1 MSSKKFLNPS
11 FNLNFQDLYAIEGLE
26 KIHQKFLEFLQQ
38 KSPAHFFEYQIQNS
52 ENSQYLIEIAKIL
65 EIFLAELF
73 LIDEKNSQLQN
84 QYLKYKKVCEARKEF
99 VQRHVA
105 KKYSAQDLELIK
117 NFEHQKILQN
127 LAINFSQ
134 IDEIEIALSNK
145 ILAQK
150 DLEIIE
156 KYCIWALFD
165 EVGQRFHKMGTLFIL
180 PQKIAIKNLIPT
192 IEKRNREGFDLTDK
206 GCSTLRVSGETH
218 YCIFCHNQKKDSCKT
233 GLIDKETQKIKID
246 ELAIKLEG
254 CPLEEKISE
263 MNFLKSNGFSLASLA
278 MAIIDNPMIAGTGHR
293 ICNDCMKSCIYQ
305 KQDAVDIPQIE
316 SRVLK
321 DILNLPFGFEIYS
334 LLTKWNPLNI
344 KNPLPKKPTGK
355 KILVCGLGPA
365 GYTLSHYLSNCG
377 HEVVAIDGLKIEP
390 LNAKISGVD
399 ANHNRVE
406 FEPIEN
412 INEIYEPLSSRLI
425 AGFGGV
431 AEYGIT
437 ARFDKNYLK
446 IIRLLLERKNNF
458 SMYGGIRFGSSIT
471 DKIAFEEYGF
481 DHVALCVGAGRP
493 QFLDM
498 KNNFAKG
505 VRLASDFLMALQL
518 TGAYQKNLFTNL
530 QIRAPIIVIG
540 GGLTAVDSA
549 TEAQAYYK
557 IQVEKFAEKLQK
569 FVDLKIE
576 DDFFKSLSDE
586 ERVIA
591 EEFINDAKKFKNDKN
606 FSQKAKILYR
616 KKMIDSP
623 AYRLNHQELKNGL
636 EEGVEFLENHEI
648 AEIIVDKFNHV
659 RALKTKAGQRIECG
673 TLLMAIGTMP
683 NISFVLEDGLEF
695 KNNGKYLSEIFLQ
708 KSAFEIENLPN
719 KKTFSIIAKIDEK
732 SKKSVSFFGDLH
744 PNFEGN
750 VVKAMA
756 SAKKG
761 YEQINEALKLIN
773 YSPENQNKYKNF
785 REDFSVNI
793 LRVDRLSANVVE
805 IYVKSKLLANQTQ
818 VGQIFRLHNYHAL
831 ALESEGQTL
840 AMEGVVVTALAID
853 KEAGV
858 ISGIVV
864 ETGGS
869 SSLIKNFK
877 AGEPCVFMGPSGK
890 PTEIPQ
896 NEIVVLV
903 GGGRGNQPLTALSE
917 AFKANGCKVLFFAG
931 YRYENYIVRLEKMQ
945 KCCDELI
952 ISVEDELAQSGY
964 FQGSVIDSIKNYFSK
979 NKIKIDRVFAIG
991 NDNLMHNV
999 ARLRHENIVEEFTNA
1014 KYSITSLNAPMQCMM
1029 KGVCGQCLQK
1039 KKNIRGEFEY
1049 FYSCANQD
1057 QSMDEVDFEH
1067 LHARCEQNSLLE
1079 KITKLWLKILASQ

>member
-1 MSSKKFLNPS
+1 MSSKKFLNHN
-11 FNLNFQDLYAIEGLE
+11 FNVDFQDLNTVEGLE
-26 KIHQKFLEFLQQ
+26 KIHKIFLEFLQE
-38 KSPAHFFEYQIQNS
+38 KAPDYFLEYQIHNA

-65 EIFLAELF
+65 EIFLVELF
-73 LIDEKNSQLQN
+73 LIHEKNSELKS
-84 QYLKYKKVCEARKEF
+84 QYLKYKKVCEVRRDF
-99 VQRHVA
+99 VQRHIA
-105 KKYSAQDLELIK
+105 KKYSQQDLELII
-117 NFEHQKILQN
+117 NFDHQKILQN

-134 IDEIEIALSNK
+134 IDQIEIALSDK

-156 KYCIWALFD
+156 KYCLWALFD
-165 EVGQRFHKMGTLFIL
+165 KAGQKFHKAGTLFIL
-180 PQKIAIKNLIPT
+180 PQKIAIKNLIPK
-192 IEKRNREGFDLTDK
+192 IEKRQREGFDLTDK
-206 GCSTLRVSGETH
+206 GCSALRVSGEAH
-218 YCIFCHNQKKDSCKT
+218 YCIFCHNQQKDSCKT
-233 GLIDKETQKIKID
+233 GLFDKETQKIKID
-246 ELAIKLEG
+246 ELGIELSG

-263 MNFLKSNGFSLASLA
+263 MNFLKSAGFSLASLA

-316 SRVLK
+316 SRILK
-321 DILNLPFGFEIYS
+321 DILNLPYGFEIYS
-334 LLTKWNPLNI
+334 LLTKWNPLNL
-344 KNPLPKKPTGK
+344 KNPLPKKSTGK

-365 GYTLSHYLSNCG
+365 GYTLSHYLLNCG

-390 LNAKISGVD
+390 LDAKISGVD

-412 INEIYEPLSSRLI
+412 INDIYEPLSSRLI

-446 IIRLLLERKNNF
+446 IIRLLLERRKNF
-458 SMYGGIRFGSSIT
+458 AMYGGIRFGSSIT

-493 QFLDM
+493 QFLDF

-530 QIRAPIIVIG
+530 QIRAPFIVVG

-549 TEAQAYYK
+549 TELQAYYK

-569 FVDLKIE
+569 FGDLKIE
-576 DDFFKSLSDE
+576 NDFFQSLSE
-586 ERVIA
+586 EEQVIA
-591 EEFINDAKKFKNDKN
+591 EEFINDAKKFKEHKN
-606 FSQKAKILYR
+606 FSQNSKILYR

-623 AYRLNHQELKNGL
+623 AYRLNHLELKNAL
-636 EEGVEFLENHEI
+636 EEGVEFLENSEI
-648 AEIIVDKFNHV
+648 SEIIVDKYNHV
-659 RALKTKAGQRIECG
+659 CAIKTKAGERIECK
-673 TLLMAIGTMP
+673 TLLMAIGTLP

-695 KNNGKYLSEIFLQ
+695 ENNGKYLNEIF
-708 KSAFEIENLPN
+708 IE
-719 KKTFSIIAKIDEK
+719 KKVCENENFPHKKAFSIITKIDEK
-732 SKKSVSFFGDLH
+732 SKKTVSFFGDLH

-756 SAKKG
+756 SAKRG
-761 YEQINEALKLIN
+761 YEQINQALKLIN
-773 YSPENQNKYKNF
+773 YSSQNIKYKNY
-785 REDFSVNI
+785 REDFLVNI
-793 LRVDRLSANVVE
+793 LRIERLTENVVE
-805 IYVKSKLLANQTQ
+805 IFVKSKLLANQTG

-831 ALESEGQTL
+831 ALELRGQTL
-840 AMEGVVVTALAID
+840 AMEGVAVTALSID
-853 KEAGV
+853 KEGGI

-877 AGEPCVFMGPSGK
+877 TGEPCVFMGPSGK

-896 NEIVVLV
+896 NETVVLI
-903 GGGRGNQPLTALSE
+903 GGGRGNQPLTALAE

-931 YRYENYIVRLEKMQ
+931 YRHQNYIVRHERMQ

-952 ISVEDELAQSGY
+952 ISIEDEMAQDGY
-964 FQGSVIDSIKNYFSK
+964 FQGNIVDSIKNYFAK
-979 NKIKIDRVFAIG
+979 NTIKIDRVFAIG
-991 NDNLMHNV
+991 NDSLMHNV
-999 ARLRHENIVEEFTNA
+999 ARLRHENIVEEFAQA

-1079 KITKLWLKILASQ
+1079 KTTKFWLKILN

>member
-1 MSSKKFLNPS
+1 MPSKKFLNPS
-11 FNLNFQDLYAIEGLE
+11 FNLDFHDLYAVDGLE
-26 KIHQKFLEFLQQ
+26 KIHKKFLEFLQENA
-38 KSPAHFFEYQIQNS
+38 PEYFLEYQIHNA

-65 EIFLAELF
+65 EIFLVELF
-73 LIDEKNSQLQN
+73 LIHEKNSELKM
-84 QYLKYKKVCEARKEF
+84 QYLKYKKVCEARRDF
-99 VQRHVA
+99 VQRHIA
-105 KKYSAQDLELIK
+105 KKYSSHDLELIK
-117 NFEHQKILQN
+117 NFDHQKTLQN
-127 LAINFSQ
+127 LSINFSQ
-134 IDEIEIALSNK
+134 IDEIEIALSDK
-145 ILAQK
+145 ILAKQ

-156 KYCIWALFD
+156 KYCLWALFD
-165 EVGQRFHKMGTLFIL
+165 EAGQKFHKAGTLFIL
-180 PQKIAIKNLIPT
+180 PQKLIIKNLIPK
-192 IEKRNREGFDLTDK
+192 IEKRHREGFDLTDK
-206 GCSTLRVSGETH
+206 GCSALRASGETH

-246 ELAIKLEG
+246 ELGIKLEG

-263 MNFLKSNGFSLASLA
+263 MNFLKSAGFSLASLA

-305 KQDAVDIPQIE
+305 KQDPVDIPQIE
-316 SRVLK
+316 SRILK
-321 DILNLPFGFEIYS
+321 DILNLTYGFEIYS
-334 LLTKWNPLNI
+334 LLTRWNPLNI
-344 KNPLPKKPTGK
+344 KNPLPQKPSGK

-365 GYTLSHYLSNCG
+365 GYTLSHYLLNCG

-399 ANHNRVE
+399 AYHNRVE

-412 INEIYEPLSSRLI
+412 INDIYEPLSSRVI

-446 IIRLLLERKNNF
+446 IIRLLLERRKNF
-458 SMYGGIRFGSSIT
+458 AMYGGIRFGSSIT

-493 QFLDM
+493 QFLDLP
-498 KNNFAKG
+498 NNFVKG

-530 QIRAPIIVIG
+530 QIRAPFVLVG

-549 TEAQAYYK
+549 TEVQAYYK

-576 DDFFKSLSDE
+576 NEFFQSLSEE

-591 EEFINDAKKFKNDKN
+591 EEFINDAKKFKEHKN
-606 FSQKAKILYR
+606 FSQNAKILYR

-623 AYRLNHQELKNGL
+623 AYRFNHLELKNAL
-636 EEGVEFLENHEI
+636 EEGVEFLENSEI
-648 AEIIVDKFNHV
+648 AEIIVDKYKHV
-659 RALKTKAGQRIECG
+659 CAIKTKAGERIECK
-673 TLLMAIGTMP
+673 TLLMAIGTSP

-695 KNNGKYLSEIFLQ
+695 ENNGKYLNEIFPQ
-708 KSAFEIENLPN
+708 EENISLN
-719 KKTFSIIAKIDEK
+719 KKPFSIITKIDEE

-761 YEQINEALKLIN
+761 YKQINEALKLIN
-773 YSPENQNKYKNF
+773 YPSENRNKFKNY

-793 LRVDRLSANVVE
+793 LRVDRLSENVVE
-805 IYVKSKLLANQTQ
+805 IYVKSKLLANQTG

-831 ALESEGQTL
+831 ALESKGQTM

-853 KEAGV
+853 KNEGI
-858 ISGIVV
+858 ISGVVV

-877 AGEPCVFMGPSGK
+877 VGEPCVFMGPSGK
-890 PTEIPQ
+890 PTEISRD
-896 NEIVVLV
+896 ETVVLI
-903 GGGRGNQPLTALSE
+903 GGGRGNQPLTALAE

-931 YRYENYIVRLEKMQ
+931 YRDENYIVRRERMQ
-945 KCCDELI
+945 KTCDELI
-952 ISVEDELAQSGY
+952 ISIESEMPSGGY
-964 FQGSVIDSIKNYFSK
+964 FHGNVIDSIKNYFAK

-999 ARLRHENIVEEFTNA
+999 ARLRHENIVEEFAQA

-1039 KKNIRGEFEY
+1039 KKNIDGEIEY

-1057 QSMDEVDFEH
+1057 QSMDEIDFEH

-1079 KITKLWLKILASQ
+1079 KITKLWLKIL

>member
-1 MSSKKFLNPS
+1 MPSKNFLNHD
-11 FNLNFQDLYAIEGLE
+11 FNIDFHDFFAVEGLE
-26 KIHQKFLEFLQQ
+26 KIHQKFLDFLQ
-38 KSPAHFFEYQIQNS
+38 KNSPAHFLEYQIHNA

-65 EIFLAELF
+65 EIFLVELF
-73 LIDEKNSQLQN
+73 LIHEKNSELKT
-84 QYLKYKKVCEARKEF
+84 QYLNYKKVCETRRDF
-99 VQRHVA
+99 IQRHVA

-117 NFEHQKILQN
+117 NFDYQKTLQN

-134 IDEIEIALSNK
+134 IDEIEIALSDK
-145 ILAQK
+145 ILAKK

-156 KYCIWALFD
+156 KYCLWALFD
-165 EVGQRFHKMGTLFIL
+165 EAGQKFHKAGTLFIL
-180 PQKIAIKNLIPT
+180 PQKTVIKNLIPKV
-192 IEKRNREGFDLTDK
+192 EKHKRGGFDLTDN
-206 GCSTLRVSGETH
+206 GCSSLRVSGEAH

-246 ELAIKLEG
+246 ELGIKLEG

-263 MNFLKSNGFSLASLA
+263 MNFLKSNGFSVASLA

-316 SRVLK
+316 SRILK

-334 LLTKWNPLNI
+334 LLTKWNPLNL
-344 KNPLPKKPTGK
+344 KNPLPQKPTGK

-365 GYTLSHYLSNCG
+365 GYTLSHYLLNCG

-390 LNAKISGVD
+390 LDAKISGVD
-399 ANHNRVE
+399 AYHNQVE

-412 INEIYEPLSSRLI
+412 INDIYEPLSSRVI

-437 ARFDKNYLK
+437 VRFDKNYLK
-446 IIRLLLERKNNF
+446 IIRLLLERRKNF
-458 SMYGGIRFGSSIT
+458 AMYGGIRFGSSIT

-493 QFLDM
+493 QFLDV

-530 QIRAPIIVIG
+530 QIRTPIIVVG

-569 FVDLKIE
+569 FVDLKIDE
-576 DDFFKSLSDE
+576 DFFKSLSEE

-591 EEFINDAKKFKNDKN
+591 EEFVDDFKKFKNDEN
-606 FSQKAKILYR
+606 FSQNSKILYR

-623 AYRLNHQELKNGL
+623 AYRLNHQELKNSL
-636 EEGVEFLENHEI
+636 EEGVEFLENSEI
-648 AEIIVDKFNHV
+648 DEVIVDKFNHV
-659 RALKTKAGQRIECG
+659 CAIKTKAGERIECK

-683 NISFVLEDGLEF
+683 NISFVLEDGLKFE
-695 KNNGKYLSEIFLQ
+695 NNGKYLNEIFPQ
-708 KSAFEIENLPN
+708 EQEFLPN
-719 KKTFSIIAKIDEK
+719 KKTFSIITKIDEK
-732 SKKSVSFFGDLH
+732 TKKSVSFFGDLH

-756 SAKKG
+756 SAKRG
-761 YEQINEALKLIN
+761 YEQINQALKLIN
-773 YSPENQNKYKNF
+773 YSSQNIKYKNYQ
-785 REDFSVNI
+785 EDFLVNI
-793 LRVDRLSANVVE
+793 LRVDRLSDNVVE
-805 IYVKSKLLANQTQ
+805 IYVKSKLLANQTG

-831 ALESEGQTL
+831 ALESKGQTL

-853 KEAGV
+853 KVEGV

-877 AGEPCVFMGPSGK
+877 VGEPCVFMGPSGK
-890 PTEIPQ
+890 PTEIPRD
-896 NEIVVLV
+896 ETVVLI
-903 GGGRGNQPLTALSE
+903 GGGRGNQPLTALAE

-931 YRYENYIVRLEKMQ
+931 YRDENYIVRRERMQ

-952 ISVEDELAQSGY
+952 ISIENERSRDVY
-964 FQGSVIDSIKNYFSK
+964 FQGNVIDSIKNYFCK

-999 ARLRHENIVEEFTNA
+999 ARLRHENIVEEFAQA

-1039 KKNIRGEFEY
+1039 KKNIDGKIEY

-1079 KITKLWLKILASQ
+1079 KTTKLWLKTL

>member
-1 MSSKKFLNPS
+1 MPSKKFLNHN
-11 FNLNFQDLYAIEGLE
+11 FNLEFPDLYAVDGLE
-26 KIHQKFLEFLQQ
+26 KIHQKFLEFLQEN
-38 KSPAHFFEYQIQNS
+38 SPAHFLEYQIHNA
-52 ENSQYLIEIAKIL
+52 ENSQYLIEIGKIL
-65 EIFLAELF
+65 EIFLVDLF
-73 LIDEKNSQLQN
+73 LIHEKNSELKM
-84 QYLKYKKVCEARKEF
+84 QYLKYKKVCETRRDF
-99 VQRHVA
+99 IQRHVA
-105 KKYSAQDLELIK
+105 KKYSAQDLDLIK
-117 NFEHQKILQN
+117 NFDYQKTLQN
-127 LAINFSQ
+127 LAINFLL
-134 IDEIEIALSNK
+134 IDEIEIALSDK
-145 ILAQK
+145 ILAK
-150 DLEIIE
+150 ENLEIIE

-165 EVGQRFHKMGTLFIL
+165 KAGQKFHKAGTLFIL
-180 PQKIAIKNLIPT
+180 PQKTVIKNLIPK
-192 IEKRNREGFDLTDK
+192 IEKHKREGFDLTDN
-206 GCSTLRVSGETH
+206 GCSALRVSGETH

-246 ELAIKLEG
+246 ELGIKLEG

-263 MNFLKSNGFSLASLA
+263 MNLLKSAGFSLASLA

-316 SRVLK
+316 SRILK

-334 LLTKWNPLNI
+334 LLTKWNPLNL
-344 KNPLPKKPTGK
+344 KNPLPQKPTGK

-365 GYTLSHYLSNCG
+365 GYTLSHYLLNCG

-399 ANHNRVE
+399 AYHNQVE

-412 INEIYEPLSSRLI
+412 INDIYEPLSSRVI

-437 ARFDKNYLK
+437 VRFDKNYLK
-446 IIRLLLERKNNF
+446 IIRLLLERRKNF
-458 SMYGGIRFGSSIT
+458 AMYGGIRFGSSIT

-493 QFLDM
+493 QFLDV

-530 QIRAPIIVIG
+530 QIRAPIIVVG

-569 FVDLKIE
+569 FVDLKIDE
-576 DDFFKSLSDE
+576 EFFNSLNDE

-591 EEFINDAKKFKNDKN
+591 KEFIDDFKKFKNDEN
-606 FSQKAKILYR
+606 FLQNAKILYR

-623 AYRLNHQELKNGL
+623 AYRLNHQELKNAL
-636 EEGVEFLENHEI
+636 EEGVEFLENSEI
-648 AEIIVDKFNHV
+648 DEVIVDKFNHV
-659 RALKTKAGQRIECG
+659 CAIKTKAGERIDCK

-683 NISFVLEDGLEF
+683 NISFVLEDGLKFE
-695 KNNGKYLSEIFLQ
+695 NNGKYLSEIFLQ
-708 KSAFEIENLPN
+708 EQDFLAN
-719 KKTFSIIAKIDEK
+719 KKAFSIITKIDEK
-732 SKKSVSFFGDLH
+732 TKKSVSFFGDLH

-756 SAKKG
+756 SAKRG
-761 YEQINEALKLIN
+761 YGQINQALKLIN
-773 YSPENQNKYKNF
+773 YSSQNIKYKNY
-785 REDFSVNI
+785 REDFLVNI
-793 LRVDRLSANVVE
+793 LRVDRLSDNVIE
-805 IYVKSKLLANQTQ
+805 IYVKSKLLANQTG

-831 ALESEGQTL
+831 ALESKGQTM

-853 KEAGV
+853 KIEGIISGV
-858 ISGIVV
+858 IV

-877 AGEPCVFMGPSGK
+877 VGEPCVFMGPSGK

-896 NEIVVLV
+896 NETVVLI

-917 AFKANGCKVLFFAG
+917 VFKANGCKVLFFAG
-931 YRYENYIVRLEKMQ
+931 YRDENYIVRRERMQ

-952 ISVEDELAQSGY
+952 ISVENEGSPDAY
-964 FQGSVIDSIKNYFSK
+964 FQGNVIDSIKNYFCK

-999 ARLRHENIVEEFTNA
+999 ARLRHENIVEEFAQA
-1014 KYSITSLNAPMQCMM
+1014 KYSITSLNSPMQCMM

-1039 KKNIRGEFEY
+1039 KKNIDGEFEY

-1079 KITKLWLKILASQ
+1079 KTTKLWLKTL

>member
-1 MSSKKFLNPS
+1 MPLKNFLNPS
-11 FNLNFQDLYAIEGLE
+11 FNLDFHDLYAVDGLE
-26 KIHQKFLEFLQQ
+26 KIHKKFLEFLQ
-38 KSPAHFFEYQIQNS
+38 KNAPEYFLEYQIHNA

-65 EIFLAELF
+65 EIFLVELF
-73 LIDEKNSQLQN
+73 LIHEKNSELKS
-84 QYLKYKKVCEARKEF
+84 QYLKYKKVCETRRDF
-99 VQRHVA
+99 VQRHIA
-105 KKYSAQDLELIK
+105 KKYSLQDLELIK
-117 NFEHQKILQN
+117 NFDHQKTLQN

-134 IDEIEIALSNK
+134 IDEIEIALSDK
-145 ILAQK
+145 ILAKQ

-156 KYCIWALFD
+156 KYCLWALFD
-165 EVGQRFHKMGTLFIL
+165 GAGQKFHKAGTLFIL
-180 PQKIAIKNLIPT
+180 PQKIVIKNLIPK
-192 IEKRNREGFDLTDK
+192 IEKRHREGFDLTDK
-206 GCSTLRVSGETH
+206 GCSALRASGETH

-246 ELAIKLEG
+246 ELGIKLEG

-263 MNFLKSNGFSLASLA
+263 MNFLKSAGFSLASLA
-278 MAIIDNPMIAGTGHR
+278 MAVIDNPMIAGTGHR

-316 SRVLK
+316 SRILK
-321 DILNLPFGFEIYS
+321 DVLNLPFGFEIYS
-334 LLTKWNPLNI
+334 LLTRWNPLNI
-344 KNPLPKKPTGK
+344 KNPLPQKPSGK

-365 GYTLSHYLSNCG
+365 GYTLSHYLLNCG

-399 ANHNRVE
+399 TYHNRVE

-412 INEIYEPLSSRLI
+412 INDIYEPLSSRVI

-446 IIRLLLERKNNF
+446 IIRLLLERRKNF
-458 SMYGGIRFGSSIT
+458 AMYGGIRFGSSIT

-493 QFLDM
+493 QFIDL

-518 TGAYQKNLFTNL
+518 TGSYQKNLFTNL
-530 QIRAPIIVIG
+530 QIRAPFIVVG

-549 TEAQAYYK
+549 TELQAYYK

-576 DDFFKSLSDE
+576 NDFFKSLSEE

-591 EEFINDAKKFKNDKN
+591 EEFINDAKKFKEHKN
-606 FSQKAKILYR
+606 FSQNSKILYR
-616 KKMIDSP
+616 KKMTDSP
-623 AYRLNHQELKNGL
+623 AYRLNHLELKNAL
-636 EEGVEFLENHEI
+636 EESVEFLENSEI
-648 AEIIVDKFNHV
+648 AEIIVDKFNHICAV
-659 RALKTKAGQRIECG
+659 KTKAGERIECK
-673 TLLMAIGTMP
+673 TLLMAIGTSP

-695 KNNGKYLSEIFLQ
+695 ENNGKYLNEIFPQEQDFLT
-708 KSAFEIENLPN
+708 N
-719 KKTFSIIAKIDEK
+719 KKTFSIITKIDEK
-732 SKKSVSFFGDLH
+732 TKKSVSFFGDLH

-756 SAKKG
+756 SAKRG
-761 YEQINEALKLIN
+761 YEQINQALKLIN
-773 YSPENQNKYKNF
+773 YSSQNIKYKNYQ
-785 REDFSVNI
+785 EDFLVNI
-793 LRVDRLSANVVE
+793 LRVDRLSENVVE
-805 IYVKSKLLANQTQ
+805 IYVKSKLLANQTG

-831 ALESEGQTL
+831 ALESKGQTL

-853 KEAGV
+853 KNEGI
-858 ISGIVV
+858 ISGVVV

-877 AGEPCVFMGPSGK
+877 VGEPCIFMGPSGK
-890 PTEIPQ
+890 PTEIPSD
-896 NEIVVLV
+896 ETVVLI
-903 GGGRGNQPLTALSE
+903 GGGRGNQPLTALAE

-931 YRYENYIVRLEKMQ
+931 YRDENYIVRREKMQ
-945 KCCDELI
+945 KSCDELI
-952 ISVEDELAQSGY
+952 ISVENEVPSSGY
-964 FQGSVIDSIKNYFSK
+964 FQGNVIDSIKNYFAK

-999 ARLRHENIVEEFTNA
+999 ARLRHENIVEEFTQA

-1039 KKNIRGEFEY
+1039 KKNIDGKIEY

-1079 KITKLWLKILASQ
+1079 KTTKFWLKIL

>member
-1 MSSKKFLNPS
+1 MPSKKFLNHN
-11 FNLNFQDLYAIEGLE
+11 FKLEFQDLYSVDGLE
-26 KIHQKFLEFLQQ
+26 KIHQKFLDFLKD
-38 KSPAHFFEYQIQNS
+38 KSPDHFSEYQIHNA

-65 EIFLAELF
+65 EIFLVELF
-73 LIDEKNSQLQN
+73 LIHEKNAELQGR
-84 QYLKYKKVCEARKEF
+84 YLQYKKVCEARKDF
-99 VQRHVA
+99 IQRHVA
-105 KKYSAQDLELIK
+105 KKYSSQDLDLIR
-117 NFEHQKILQN
+117 NFDYQKTLQN
-127 LAINFSQ
+127 LAINFLE
-134 IDEIEIALSNK
+134 IDEIEIALSDK
-145 ILAQK
+145 ILTNES
-150 DLEIIE
+150 LEIIE

-165 EVGQRFHKMGTLFIL
+165 EAGKKFHKRGTLFIL
-180 PQKIAIKNLIPT
+180 PQKTAIKNLIT
-192 IEKRNREGFDLTDK
+192 NIEKKKREGFDLTDN
-206 GCSTLRVSGETH
+206 GCSALRASGETH

-246 ELAIKLEG
+246 ELGIKLEG

-263 MNFLKSNGFSLASLA
+263 MNFLKSAGFSLASLA

-316 SRVLK
+316 SRILK

-334 LLTKWNPLNI
+334 LLTRWNPLNI
-344 KNPLPKKPTGK
+344 KNPLPLKPSGK

-365 GYTLSHYLSNCG
+365 GYTLSHYLLNCG

-390 LNAKISGVD
+390 LDAKISGVD
-399 ANHNRVE
+399 AYHNQVE

-412 INEIYEPLSSRLI
+412 ISEIYEPLSSRVI

-446 IIRLLLERKNNF
+446 IIRLLLERRKNF
-458 SMYGGIRFGSSIT
+458 AMYGGIRFGSSIT

-481 DHVALCVGAGRP
+481 DHVALCVGTGRP

-498 KNNFAKG
+498 PNNFVKG

-530 QIRAPIIVIG
+530 QIRAPIIVVG

-569 FVDLKIE
+569 FVDLKIDQE
-576 DDFFKSLSDE
+576 FFKNLNDE
-586 ERVIA
+586 EREIA
-591 EEFINDAKKFKNDKN
+591 NEFVEDFKKFKNEES
-606 FSQKAKILYR
+606 FSQNTKILYR

-623 AYRLNHQELKNGL
+623 SYRLNHQELKNAL
-636 EEGVEFLENHEI
+636 EEGVEFVENSEI
-648 AEIIVDKFNHV
+648 AEIIIDKYKHIC
-659 RALKTKAGQRIECG
+659 AIKTKSGQRIECK

-695 KNNGKYLSEIFLQ
+695 ENNGKYLKEIFLQ
-708 KSAFEIENLPN
+708 EQEFLTN
-719 KKTFSIIAKIDEK
+719 KKSFSIIAKIDEK

-756 SAKKG
+756 SAKNG
-761 YEQINEALKLIN
+761 YKQINDALKLIN
-773 YSPENQNKYKNF
+773 YPSENRDQYKSY
-785 REDFSVNI
+785 REDFLVNI
-793 LRVDRLSANVVE
+793 LRVDRLSENVVE
-805 IYVKSKLLANQTQ
+805 IYVKSKLLANQTG
-818 VGQIFRLHNYHAL
+818 VGQIFRLHNYHSL
-831 ALESEGQTL
+831 AIESNGQTM
-840 AMEGVVVTALAID
+840 AMEGVVVTALSIN
-853 KEAGV
+853 KTEGIVSGV
-858 ISGIVV
+858 IV

-877 AGEPCVFMGPSGK
+877 VGEPCVFMGPSGK
-890 PTEIPQ
+890 PTEIPRD
-896 NEIVVLV
+896 ETVVLI
-903 GGGRGNQPLTALSE
+903 GGGRGNQPLTALAE
-917 AFKANGCKVLFFAG
+917 TFRDNGCKVLFFAG
-931 YRYENYIVRLEKMQ
+931 YRDENYIVRHERMQ
-945 KCCDELI
+945 KSCDELI
-952 ISVEDELAQSGY
+952 ISIEKQGSRDGY
-964 FQGSVIDSIKNYFSK
+964 FHGNVIDSIKNYFAK
-979 NKIKIDRVFAIG
+979 NKTKIDRVFAIG

-999 ARLRHENIVEEFTNA
+999 ARLRHENIVEEFAHA

-1039 KKNIRGEFEY
+1039 KKNINGEFEY

-1079 KITKLWLKILASQ
+1079 KVTKLWIKTLANN

>member
-1 MSSKKFLNPS
+1 MPSKKFLNHE
-11 FNLNFQDLYAIEGLE
+11 FNIEFQDLYDIEGLE
-26 KIHQKFLEFLQQ
+26 KIHKKFLEFLKE
-38 KSPAHFFEYQIQNS
+38 KSPAHFLEYQIHNS

-65 EIFLAELF
+65 EIFLVELF
-73 LIDEKNSQLQN
+73 LIHEKNSELKS
-84 QYLKYKKVCEARKEF
+84 QYLQYTKVCEARKEF
-99 VQRHVA
+99 IQRHIS
-105 KKYSAQDLELIK
+105 KKYSYKDLESIE
-117 NFEHQKILQN
+117 NFDYQKTLKN

-134 IDEIEIALSNK
+134 IEQIEIALSDK
-145 ILAQK
+145 ILAKK
-150 DLEIIE
+150 DLETIE

-165 EVGQRFHKMGTLFIL
+165 NAGQKFHKTGTLFIL
-180 PQKIAIKNLIPT
+180 PQKTTIENLIPK
-192 IEKRNREGFDLTDK
+192 IEKRHRAGFDLTDK
-206 GCSTLRVSGETH
+206 GCSALRASGEAH

-246 ELAIKLEG
+246 DLGIKLEG

-263 MNFLKSNGFSLASLA
+263 MNFLKSGGFSLASLA

-293 ICNDCMKSCIYQ
+293 ICNDCMKSCIFQ
-305 KQDAVDIPQIE
+305 KQDPVDIPQIE
-316 SRVLK
+316 SRILK

-344 KNPLPKKPTGK
+344 KNPLPKKLTGK

-365 GYTLSHYLSNCG
+365 GYTLSHYLLNEG
-377 HEVVAIDGLKIEP
+377 HEIVAIDGLKIEP
-390 LNAKISGVD
+390 LNAKISGID
-399 ANHNRVE
+399 HYHNRFE

-412 INEIYEPLSSRLI
+412 ISEIYEPLSSRVI

-446 IIRLLLERKNNF
+446 IIRLLLERRKNF
-458 SMYGGIRFGSSIT
+458 MMYGGIRFGSSIT

-493 QFLDM
+493 QFLDL

-505 VRLASDFLMALQL
+505 ARLASDFLMALQL

-530 QIRAPIIVIG
+530 QIRSPIVVVG

-569 FVDLKIE
+569 FVDLKIDE
-576 DDFFKSLSDE
+576 EFFKSLNEE
-586 ERVIA
+586 ERVVA
-591 EEFINDAKKFKNDKN
+591 EEFINDAKKFKEDKN
-606 FSQKAKILYR
+606 FSQNSKILYR
-616 KKMIDSP
+616 KKIIDSN
-623 AYRLNHQELKNGL
+623 AYRLNHQELKNAL
-636 EEGVEFLENHEI
+636 EEGVKFLENSEI
-648 AEIIVDKFNHV
+648 SQIIVDKFNHV
-659 RALKTKAGQRIECG
+659 CAIKTKAGEHIECK
-673 TLLMAIGTMP
+673 TLLMAVGTMP
-683 NISFVLEDGLEF
+683 NISFALEDHLEF
-695 KNNGKYLSEIFLQ
+695 ANDGKYLSEIFLPKQ
-708 KSAFEIENLPN
+708 SLEVENLQG
-719 KKTFSIIAKIDEK
+719 KKSFSVITKIDEK

-744 PNFEGN
+744 ANFEGN

-761 YEQINEALKLIN
+761 YHQINEALKLIN
-773 YSPENQNKYKNF
+773 YSTKNIEYKNY
-785 REDFSVNI
+785 REDFLVSV
-793 LRVDRLSANVVE
+793 LKVDRLSENVVE
-805 IYVKSKLLANQTQ
+805 IYVKSKLLANQTH

-831 ALESEGQTL
+831 AQELKGQTL

-890 PTEIPQ
+890 PTEILR
-896 NEIVVLV
+896 NETVVLV
-903 GGGRGNQPLTALSE
+903 GGGRGNQPLTALAE
-917 AFKANGCKVLFFAG
+917 VFKNNGCKVLFFAG
-931 YRYENYIVRLEKMQ
+931 YRQKNYIVRPEKMQ

-952 ISVEDELAQSGY
+952 ISVEDEESQMGY
-964 FQGSVIDSIKNYFSK
+964 FQGSVIDSIKDYFAK
-979 NKIKIDRVFAIG
+979 NKVKIDRVFAIG
-991 NDNLMHNV
+991 NDHLMHEV
-999 ARLRHENIVEEFTNA
+999 ARLRHENIVGEFADA

-1039 KKNIRGEFEY
+1039 KKNINGEFEY

-1079 KITKLWLKILASQ
+1079 KVAKLWIKNL

>member
-1 MSSKKFLNPS
+1 MPSKKFLNHS
-11 FNLNFQDLYAIEGLE
+11 FDVEFKDLYDNDGLE
-26 KIHQKFLEFLQQ
+26 KIHKKFLDFLHE
-38 KSPAHFFEYQIQNS
+38 KSPAHFLEYQFNNA

-65 EIFLAELF
+65 EIFLVELF
-73 LIDEKNSQLQN
+73 LIHEKNNQLQQ
-84 QYLKYKKVCEARKEF
+84 QYLQYKKVCEARKEF
-99 VQRHVA
+99 VQRHIG
-105 KKYSAQDLELIK
+105 KKYSPQDLELIK
-117 NFEHQKILQN
+117 NFDYQKTLQN

-134 IDEIEIALSNK
+134 IDEIEIALSDK
-145 ILAQK
+145 IFAKK
-150 DLEIIE
+150 DLEIVE
-156 KYCIWALFD
+156 KYCVWALFS
-165 EVGQRFHKMGTLFIL
+165 EVGQKFHKSGTLFIL
-180 PQKIAIKNLIPT
+180 PQKIAIKNLIAK
-192 IEKRNREGFDLTDK
+192 IEKRQRDGFDLTDN
-206 GCSTLRVSGETH
+206 GCSALRVSGETH

-233 GLIDKETQKIKID
+233 GFIDKETQKIKID
-246 ELAIKLEG
+246 ELGIKLQG

-263 MNFLKSNGFSLASLA
+263 MNLLKSGGFSLASLA

-305 KQDAVDIPQIE
+305 KQEPVDIPQIE
-316 SRVLK
+316 SRILK
-321 DILNLPFGFEIYS
+321 DVLNLPFGFEIYS
-334 LLTKWNPLNI
+334 LLTRWNPLNI
-344 KNPLPKKPTGK
+344 KNPLPQKPTGK

-365 GYTLSHYLSNCG
+365 GYTLAHYLLNYG

-390 LNAKISGVD
+390 LNPKISGVD
-399 ANHNRVE
+399 AYHNQVE

-412 INEIYEPLSSRLI
+412 IGDIYEPLSQRLI

-446 IIRLLLERKNNF
+446 IIRLLLERRRNF

-493 QFLDM
+493 QFLNLT
-498 KNNFAKG
+498 NNFAKG

-530 QIRAPIIVIG
+530 QIRAPIVVVG

-569 FVDLKIE
+569 FIELKI
-576 DDFFKSLSDE
+576 DDEFFKSLSDE

-591 EEFINDAKKFKNDKN
+591 DEFIEDHKKFKINKN
-606 FSQKAKILYR
+606 FLQNTKILYR
-616 KKMIDSP
+616 KKLIDSP
-623 AYRLNHQELKNGL
+623 AYRLNHQELKNAL
-636 EEGVEFLENHEI
+636 EEGVEFIENTEI
-648 AEIIVDKFNHV
+648 AEIIIDKYKHV
-659 RALKTKAGQRIECG
+659 CAIKTKAGERIECK
-673 TLLMAIGTMP
+673 TLLMAIGTLP

-695 KNNGKYLSEIFLQ
+695 ENNGKYLQEIFLPEQ
-708 KSAFEIENLPN
+708 DFLANE
-719 KKTFSIIAKIDEK
+719 KKFSVITKIDEK

-761 YEQINEALKLIN
+761 YKQINEALKLIN
-773 YSPENQNKYKNF
+773 YSAKNQRDYKNY
-785 REDFSVNI
+785 REDFLVNI
-793 LRVDRLSANVVE
+793 LRVDRLSDHVVE
-805 IYVKSKLLANQTQ
+805 IYIKSKLLANQTE
-818 VGQIFRLHNYHAL
+818 VGQIFRLHNFHAL
-831 ALESEGQTL
+831 AIESQGQTM

-853 KEAGV
+853 KNAGI
-858 ISGIVV
+858 ISGVVV

-877 AGEPCVFMGPSGK
+877 VGEPCVFMGPSGK
-890 PTEIPQ
+890 PTEIPH
-896 NEIVVLV
+896 NETVVLI
-903 GGGRGNQPLTALSE
+903 GGGRGNQPLTALAE

-931 YRYENYIVRLEKMQ
+931 YRSKNYIVRHERMQ
-945 KCCDELI
+945 KSCDELI
-952 ISVEDELAQSGY
+952 ISIENEKVGDQY
-964 FQGSVIDSIKNYFSK
+964 FQGNVIDSIKNYFTK

-999 ARLRHENIVEEFTNA
+999 ARLRHENIVEEFAKA

-1039 KKNIRGEFEY
+1039 KKNIDGEFEY
-1049 FYSCANQD
+1049 FYSCASQD

-1079 KITKLWLKILASQ
+1079 KTTKLWLKIL

>member
-1 MSSKKFLNPS
+1 MSSKNFLNPS
-11 FNLNFQDLYAIEGLE
+11 FNLDFQDLYDTNALE
-26 KIHQKFLEFLQQ
+26 KIHNIFLEFLKE
-38 KSPAHFFEYQIQNS
+38 KSPAHFLEYQIHNS

-65 EIFLAELF
+65 EIFLVELF
-73 LIDEKNSQLQN
+73 LIHEKNSELKM
-84 QYLKYKKVCEARKEF
+84 QYLKYKKVCETRRDF
-99 VQRHVA
+99 VQRHIS
-105 KKYSAQDLELIK
+105 KKYSSQDLQLVE
-117 NFEHQKILQN
+117 NFNHQKILQN
-127 LAINFSQ
+127 LAINFQ
-134 IDEIEIALSNK
+134 KIDEIEIALSDK
-145 ILAQK
+145 ILAKQ

-165 EVGQRFHKMGTLFIL
+165 EAGQKFHKAGTLFIL
-180 PQKIAIKNLIPT
+180 PQKISIKNLIPK
-192 IEKRNREGFDLTDK
+192 IEKRHREGFDLTDK
-206 GCSTLRVSGETH
+206 GCSALRASGETH

-233 GLIDKETQKIKID
+233 GLVDKETQKIKID
-246 ELAIKLEG
+246 DLGIELEG

-263 MNFLKSNGFSLASLA
+263 MNFLKSDGFSLASLA

-305 KQDAVDIPQIE
+305 KQDPVDIPQIE
-316 SRVLK
+316 SRILK
-321 DILNLPFGFEIYS
+321 DVLNLPFGFEIYS
-334 LLTKWNPLNI
+334 LLTRWNPLNL
-344 KNPLPKKPTGK
+344 KNPLPKKATGR

-365 GYTLSHYLSNCG
+365 GYTLSHYLLNCG

-399 ANHNRVE
+399 AYHDRVE

-412 INEIYEPLSSRLI
+412 INEIYEPLSTRLI

-446 IIRLLLERKNNF
+446 IIRLLLERRKNF
-458 SMYGGIRFGSSIT
+458 AMYGGIRFGSSIT

-493 QFLDM
+493 QFLDI
-498 KNNFAKG
+498 KNNFSKG
-505 VRLASDFLMALQL
+505 VRLASDFLMALQM

-530 QIRAPIIVIG
+530 QMRAPIIVVG

-557 IQVEKFAEKLQK
+557 IQVEKFAEKFQK
-569 FVDLKIE
+569 FVDLKISE
-576 DDFFKSLSDE
+576 DFFKSLSEE

-591 EEFINDAKKFKNDKN
+591 EEFINDAKKFKEDQN
-606 FSQKAKILYR
+606 FSQNSKILYR

-623 AYRLNHQELKNGL
+623 AYRLNHQELKNAL
-636 EEGVEFLENHEI
+636 EEGAEFLENSEI
-648 AEIIVDKFNHV
+648 SEIIVDKFNHV
-659 RALKTKAGQRIECG
+659 CAIKTKAGERIECK

-683 NISFVLEDGLEF
+683 NISFVLEDHLEF
-695 KNNGKYLSEIFLQ
+695 ANDGKYLNEIFPHK
-708 KSAFEIENLPN
+708 KSSEFENLQH
-719 KKTFSIIAKIDEK
+719 KKTFSIITKIDEN

-750 VVKAMA
+750 VVRAMA

-773 YSPENQNKYKNF
+773 YATQNIEYKNY
-785 REDFSVNI
+785 REDFLVNI
-793 LRVDRLSANVVE
+793 LKVERLSENVVE

-831 ALESEGQTL
+831 ALESKGQTL

-853 KEAGV
+853 KKQGV

-890 PTEIPQ
+890 PTEIPR
-896 NEIVVLV
+896 NETVVLV
-903 GGGRGNQPLTALSE
+903 GGGRGNQPLTALAE

-931 YRYENYIVRLEKMQ
+931 YRHENYIVRLERMQ
-945 KCCDELI
+945 KSCDELI
-952 ISVEDELAQSGY
+952 VAIEDEMASASY
-964 FQGSVIDSIKNYFSK
+964 FQGNVIDSIKNYFAK
-979 NKIKIDRVFAIG
+979 NSIKIDRVFAIG
-991 NDNLMHNV
+991 NDNLMHGV
-999 ARLRHENIVEEFTNA
+999 AKLRHENIVAEFANA
-1014 KYSITSLNAPMQCMM
+1014 QYSVTSLNAPMQCMM

-1039 KKNIRGEFEY
+1039 KKNIHGEFEY
-1049 FYSCANQD
+1049 FYSCASQD
-1057 QSMDEVDFEH
+1057 QSMDEIDFEH

-1079 KITKLWLKILASQ
+1079 KITKLWLKNL

>member
-1 MSSKKFLNPS
+1 MPSKKFLNHE
-11 FNLNFQDLYAIEGLE
+11 FNIEFQDLYDIEGLE
-26 KIHQKFLEFLQQ
+26 KIHKKFLEFLKE
-38 KSPAHFFEYQIQNS
+38 KSPAHFLEYQIHNS

-65 EIFLAELF
+65 EVFLVELF
-73 LIDEKNSQLQN
+73 LIHEKNSELKA
-84 QYLKYKKVCEARKEF
+84 QYLQYTKVCEVRKEF
-99 VQRHVA
+99 IQRHIS
-105 KKYSAQDLELIK
+105 KKYSYKDLESIE
-117 NFEHQKILQN
+117 NFDYQKILQN

-134 IDEIEIALSNK
+134 IDKIEIALSNK
-145 ILAQK
+145 ILAKK

-165 EVGQRFHKMGTLFIL
+165 KVGQNFHKTGTLFIL
-180 PQKIAIKNLIPT
+180 PQKTT
-192 IEKRNREGFDLTDK
+192 IENLTPQIKKHHRAGFDLTDN
-206 GCSTLRVSGETH
+206 GCSALRASGEAH

-246 ELAIKLEG
+246 ELGIKLEG

-263 MNFLKSNGFSLASLA
+263 MNFLKSGGFSLASLA

-305 KQDAVDIPQIE
+305 KQDPVDIPQIE
-316 SRVLK
+316 SRILK

-344 KNPLPKKPTGK
+344 INPLPKKLSGK

-365 GYTLSHYLSNCG
+365 GYTLSHYLLNEG
-377 HEVVAIDGLKIEP
+377 HEIVAIDGLKIEP

-399 ANHNRVE
+399 PFHNRFE

-412 INEIYEPLSSRLI
+412 ISEIYEPLSSRLI

-446 IIRLLLERKNNF
+446 IIRLLLERRKNF
-458 SMYGGIRFGSSIT
+458 AMYGGIRFGSSIT

-493 QFLDM
+493 QFLDI
-498 KNNFAKG
+498 KNNFSKG
-505 VRLASDFLMALQL
+505 CRLASDFLMALQL

-569 FVDLKIE
+569 FADLKIDE
-576 DDFFKSLSDE
+576 EFFKGLNDE

-591 EEFINDAKKFKNDKN
+591 QEFINDAKKFKEDKN
-606 FSQKAKILYR
+606 FSQNAKILYR
-616 KKMIDSP
+616 KKMIDSN
-623 AYRLNHQELKNGL
+623 AYRLNRQELKNAL
-636 EEGVEFLENHEI
+636 EEGVEFLENSEI
-648 AEIIVDKFNHV
+648 SEIIVDKFNHV
-659 RALKTKAGQRIECG
+659 CAIKTKAGERIECK
-673 TLLMAIGTMP
+673 TLLMAVGTMP
-683 NISFVLEDGLEF
+683 NISFVLEDNLEF
-695 KNNGKYLSEIFLQ
+695 ANDGKYLSEIFLPKQ
-708 KSAFEIENLPN
+708 ALEVENLQG
-719 KKTFSIIAKIDEK
+719 KKSFSIITKIDEK

-744 PNFEGN
+744 ANFEGN

-761 YEQINEALKLIN
+761 YHQINDALKLIIYPTKN
-773 YSPENQNKYKNF
+773 IEYKNY
-785 REDFSVNI
+785 REDFLVSV
-793 LRVDRLSANVVE
+793 LKVDRLSENVVE

-831 ALESEGQTL
+831 AQELKGQTL

-858 ISGIVV
+858 INGIIV

-877 AGEPCVFMGPSGK
+877 SGEPCVFMGPSGK
-890 PTEIPQ
+890 PTEIPR
-896 NEIVVLV
+896 NETVVLV
-903 GGGRGNQPLTALSE
+903 GGGRGNQPLTTLAE
-917 AFKANGCKVLFFAG
+917 IFKDNGCKVLFFAG
-931 YRYENYIVRLEKMQ
+931 YRQKNFIVRPEKMK
-945 KCCDELI
+945 KCCNELI
-952 ISVEDELAQSGY
+952 ISVEEEASQIGY
-964 FQGSVIDSIKNYFSK
+964 FKGSVIDSIKNYFVK

-991 NDNLMHNV
+991 NDYLMHEV
-999 ARLRHENIVEEFTNA
+999 ARLRHENMVPEFADA
-1014 KYSITSLNAPMQCMM
+1014 KYSITSLNSPMQCMM

-1039 KKNIRGEFEY
+1039 KQNINGEFEY

-1057 QSMDEVDFEH
+1057 QSMDEIDFEH

-1079 KITKLWLKILASQ
+1079 KVTKLWVKNLK

>member
-1 MSSKKFLNPS
+1 MLSKNFLNPS
-11 FNLNFQDLYAIEGLE
+11 FNLDFQDLYAVDGLE
-26 KIHQKFLEFLQQ
+26 KIHQKFLEFLQE
-38 KSPAHFFEYQIQNS
+38 KAPEYFLEYQIHNA

-65 EIFLAELF
+65 EIFLVDLF
-73 LIDEKNSQLQN
+73 LIHEKNSELKS
-84 QYLKYKKVCEARKEF
+84 QYLKYKKVCETRRDF
-99 VQRHVA
+99 VQRHIA
-105 KKYSAQDLELIK
+105 KKYSLQDLELIK
-117 NFEHQKILQN
+117 NFDHQKTLQN

-134 IDEIEIALSNK
+134 IDQIEIALSDK
-145 ILAQK
+145 ILAKQ

-165 EVGQRFHKMGTLFIL
+165 KAGQKFHKAGTLFIL
-180 PQKIAIKNLIPT
+180 PQKIAIKNLIPK
-192 IEKRNREGFDLTDK
+192 IEKHKREGFDLTDN
-206 GCSTLRVSGETH
+206 GCSPLRVIGETH

-246 ELAIKLEG
+246 ELGIKLEG

-263 MNFLKSNGFSLASLA
+263 MNFLKSAGFSLASLA

-316 SRVLK
+316 SRILK

-334 LLTKWNPLNI
+334 LLTRWNPLNL
-344 KNPLPKKPTGK
+344 KNPLPRKPTGK

-365 GYTLSHYLSNCG
+365 GYTLSHYLLNCG

-399 ANHNRVE
+399 VYHNQVE

-412 INEIYEPLSSRLI
+412 INDIYEPLSSRVI

-437 ARFDKNYLK
+437 VRFDKNYLK
-446 IIRLLLERKNNF
+446 IIRLLLERRKNF
-458 SMYGGIRFGSSIT
+458 AMYGGIRFGSSIT

-493 QFLDM
+493 QFLDI

-505 VRLASDFLMALQL
+505 ARLASDFLMALQL

-530 QIRAPIIVIG
+530 QIRTPIIVVG

-569 FVDLKIE
+569 FVDLKIDE
-576 DDFFKSLSDE
+576 DFFKSLSE
-586 ERVIA
+586 EEQVIA
-591 EEFINDAKKFKNDKN
+591 EEFIDDFKKFKNDEN
-606 FSQKAKILYR
+606 FSQNSKILYR

-623 AYRLNHQELKNGL
+623 AYRLNHQELKNAL
-636 EEGVEFLENHEI
+636 EEGVEFLENSEI
-648 AEIIVDKFNHV
+648 DEVIVDKFNHV
-659 RALKTKAGQRIECG
+659 CAIKTKAGERIDCK

-683 NISFVLEDGLEF
+683 NISFALEDGLKFE
-695 KNNGKYLSEIFLQ
+695 NNGKYLNEIYPQEQDF
-708 KSAFEIENLPN
+708 ITN
-719 KKTFSIIAKIDEK
+719 KKTFSIITKIDEK
-732 SKKSVSFFGDLH
+732 TKKSVSFFGDLH

-756 SAKKG
+756 SAKRG
-761 YEQINEALKLIN
+761 YEQINQALKLIN
-773 YSPENQNKYKNF
+773 YSSQNIKYKNY
-785 REDFSVNI
+785 REDFLVNI
-793 LRVDRLSANVVE
+793 LRVDRLSDNVVE
-805 IYVKSKLLANQTQ
+805 IYVKSKLLANQTG

-831 ALESEGQTL
+831 ALESKGQTM

-858 ISGIVV
+858 ISGIMV

-877 AGEPCVFMGPSGK
+877 VGEPCVFMGPSGK
-890 PTEIPQ
+890 PTEIPRD
-896 NEIVVLV
+896 ETVVLI
-903 GGGRGNQPLTALSE
+903 GGGRGNQPLTALAE

-931 YRYENYIVRLEKMQ
+931 YRDENYIVRRERMQ
-945 KCCDELI
+945 KSCDELI
-952 ISVEDELAQSGY
+952 ISVENEESRDGY
-964 FQGSVIDSIKNYFSK
+964 FQGNVIDSTKNYFAK

-999 ARLRHENIVEEFTNA
+999 ARLRHENIVAEFAQA

-1039 KKNIRGEFEY
+1039 KKNIDGEIEY

-1079 KITKLWLKILASQ
+1079 KITKLWIKNL

>member
-1 MSSKKFLNPS
+1 MSLKNFLNPS
-11 FNLNFQDLYAIEGLE
+11 FSLDFQDLYAVDGLE
-26 KIHQKFLEFLQQ
+26 KIHKKFLEFLQENA
-38 KSPAHFFEYQIQNS
+38 PEYFLEYQIHNS

-65 EIFLAELF
+65 EIFLVELF
-73 LIDEKNSQLQN
+73 LIHEKNSELKS
-84 QYLKYKKVCEARKEF
+84 QYLKYKKVCETRKDF
-99 VQRHVA
+99 VQRHIA
-105 KKYSAQDLELIK
+105 KKYSQQDLELIK
-117 NFEHQKILQN
+117 NFDHQKTLQN

-134 IDEIEIALSNK
+134 IDQIEIALSDK
-145 ILAQK
+145 ILAKQ

-156 KYCIWALFD
+156 KYCLWALFD
-165 EVGQRFHKMGTLFIL
+165 GAGQKFHKAGTLFIL
-180 PQKIAIKNLIPT
+180 PQKIAIKNLIPK
-192 IEKRNREGFDLTDK
+192 IEKRHREGFDLTDK
-206 GCSTLRVSGETH
+206 GCSAIRVSGETH

-246 ELAIKLEG
+246 ELGIKLEG

-263 MNFLKSNGFSLASLA
+263 MNLLKSAGFSLASLA

-316 SRVLK
+316 SRILK

-334 LLTKWNPLNI
+334 LLTRWNPLNI
-344 KNPLPKKPTGK
+344 KNPLPQKPSGK

-365 GYTLSHYLSNCG
+365 GYTLSHYLLNCG

-390 LNAKISGVD
+390 LDAKISGVD
-399 ANHNRVE
+399 AYHNRIE

-412 INEIYEPLSSRLI
+412 INDIYEPLSSRVI

-446 IIRLLLERKNNF
+446 IIRLLLERRKNF
-458 SMYGGIRFGSSIT
+458 AMYGGIRFGSSIT

-493 QFLDM
+493 QFLDI

-530 QIRAPIIVIG
+530 QIRAPFIVVG

-549 TEAQAYYK
+549 TELQAYYK

-576 DDFFKSLSDE
+576 NDFFKNLSE
-586 ERVIA
+586 EEQVVA
-591 EEFINDAKKFKNDKN
+591 EEFINDAKKFKEHKN
-606 FSQKAKILYR
+606 FSQNAKILYR

-623 AYRLNHQELKNGL
+623 AYRFNHLELKNAL
-636 EEGVEFLENHEI
+636 EEGVEFLENSEI
-648 AEIIVDKFNHV
+648 AEIIVDKYKHV
-659 RALKTKAGQRIECG
+659 CAIKTKAGERIECK
-673 TLLMAIGTMP
+673 TLLMAIGTSP

-695 KNNGKYLSEIFLQ
+695 ENNGKYLNEIFPQEQDFLT
-708 KSAFEIENLPN
+708 N
-719 KKTFSIIAKIDEK
+719 KKTFSIITKIDEK
-732 SKKSVSFFGDLH
+732 TKKSVSFFGDLH

-756 SAKKG
+756 SAKSG
-761 YEQINEALKLIN
+761 YEQINQALKLIN
-773 YSPENQNKYKNF
+773 YSSQNIKYENYQ
-785 REDFSVNI
+785 EDFLVNI
-793 LRVDRLSANVVE
+793 LRVDRLSENVVE
-805 IYVKSKLLANQTQ
+805 IYVKSKLLANQTG

-831 ALESEGQTL
+831 ALESKGQTL

-853 KEAGV
+853 KSEGI

-869 SSLIKNFK
+869 SSLIKNFRV
-877 AGEPCVFMGPSGK
+877 GEPCVFMGPSGK
-890 PTEIPQ
+890 PTEIPRD
-896 NEIVVLV
+896 ETVVLI
-903 GGGRGNQPLTALSE
+903 GGGRGNQPLTALAE

-931 YRYENYIVRLEKMQ
+931 YRDENYIVRRERMQ
-945 KCCDELI
+945 KSCDELI
-952 ISVEDELAQSGY
+952 ISVENEAPSRGY
-964 FQGSVIDSIKNYFSK
+964 FKGNVIDSIKNYFAK

-999 ARLRHENIVEEFTNA
+999 ARLRHENIVEEFTQA

-1039 KKNIRGEFEY
+1039 KKNIDGKIEY

-1079 KITKLWLKILASQ
+1079 KTTKFWLKIL

>member
-1 MSSKKFLNPS
+1 MPSKNFLNHD
-11 FNLNFQDLYAIEGLE
+11 FNLDFQDLYTVDGLE
-26 KIHQKFLEFLQQ
+26 KIHQKFLDFLQEN
-38 KSPAHFFEYQIQNS
+38 SPAHFLEYQIHNA

-65 EIFLAELF
+65 EIFLVDLF
-73 LIDEKNSQLQN
+73 SIHEKNSELRT
-84 QYLKYKKVCEARKEF
+84 QYLKYKKVCETRRGYI
-99 VQRHVA
+99 QRHVA
-105 KKYSAQDLELIK
+105 KKYSVQDLDLIK
-117 NFEHQKILQN
+117 NFDYQKTLQN

-134 IDEIEIALSNK
+134 IDQIEIALSDK
-145 ILAQK
+145 ILAK
-150 DLEIIE
+150 ENLEIIE

-165 EVGQRFHKMGTLFIL
+165 KAGQKFHKAGTLFIL
-180 PQKIAIKNLIPT
+180 PQKIAIKNLIPK
-192 IEKRNREGFDLTDK
+192 IEKHKREGFDLTDN
-206 GCSTLRVSGETH
+206 GCSALRVSGETH

-233 GLIDKETQKIKID
+233 GLINKETQKIKID
-246 ELAIKLEG
+246 ELGIKLEG

-263 MNFLKSNGFSLASLA
+263 MNLLKSAGFSLASLA

-305 KQDAVDIPQIE
+305 KQEAVDIPQIE
-316 SRVLK
+316 SRILK

-334 LLTKWNPLNI
+334 LLTKWNPLNL
-344 KNPLPKKPTGK
+344 KNPLPQKPTGK

-365 GYTLSHYLSNCG
+365 GYTLSHYLLNCG

-399 ANHNRVE
+399 AYHNRVE

-412 INEIYEPLSSRLI
+412 INDIYEPLSSRVI

-437 ARFDKNYLK
+437 VRFDKNYLK
-446 IIRLLLERKNNF
+446 IIRLLLERRKNF
-458 SMYGGIRFGSSIT
+458 AMYGGIRFGSSIT

-493 QFLDM
+493 QFLDI

-505 VRLASDFLMALQL
+505 ARLASDFLMALQL

-530 QIRAPIIVIG
+530 QIRTPIIVVG

-569 FVDLKIE
+569 FVDLKIDE
-576 DDFFKSLSDE
+576 DFFKSLSE
-586 ERVIA
+586 EEQVIA
-591 EEFINDAKKFKNDKN
+591 EEFVDDFKKFKNDEN
-606 FSQKAKILYR
+606 FLQNSKILYR

-623 AYRLNHQELKNGL
+623 AYRLNHQELKNAL
-636 EEGVEFLENHEI
+636 EEGVEFLENSEI
-648 AEIIVDKFNHV
+648 DEVIVDKFNHV
-659 RALKTKAGQRIECG
+659 CAIKTKAGERIDCK

-683 NISFVLEDGLEF
+683 NISFALEDGLKFE
-695 KNNGKYLSEIFLQ
+695 NNGKYLNEIYPQEQEFL
-708 KSAFEIENLPN
+708 PD
-719 KKTFSIIAKIDEK
+719 KKAFSIITKIDEK
-732 SKKSVSFFGDLH
+732 TKKSVSFFGDLH

-761 YEQINEALKLIN
+761 YEQINQALKLIN
-773 YSPENQNKYKNF
+773 YSSQNIKYKNY
-785 REDFSVNI
+785 REDFLVNI
-793 LRVDRLSANVVE
+793 LRVDRLSDNVVE
-805 IYVKSKLLANQTQ
+805 IYVKSKLLANQTG

-831 ALESEGQTL
+831 ALESKGQTL

-858 ISGIVV
+858 ISGIMV

-877 AGEPCVFMGPSGK
+877 VGEPCVFMGPSGK
-890 PTEIPQ
+890 PTEIPRD
-896 NEIVVLV
+896 ETVVLI
-903 GGGRGNQPLTALSE
+903 GGGRGNQPLTALAE

-931 YRYENYIVRLEKMQ
+931 YRDENYIVRRERMQ
-945 KCCDELI
+945 NSCDKLI
-952 ISVEDELAQSGY
+952 ISIENEVARESY
-964 FQGSVIDSIKNYFSK
+964 FQGNVIDSIKNYFSK

-999 ARLRHENIVEEFTNA
+999 ARLRHENIVEEFAQA

-1039 KKNIRGEFEY
+1039 KKNIDGKIEY

-1079 KITKLWLKILASQ
+1079 KTTKLWLKTL

>member
-1 MSSKKFLNPS
+1 MSLKNFLNPS
-11 FNLNFQDLYAIEGLE
+11 FSLDFQDLYAVDGLE
-26 KIHQKFLEFLQQ
+26 KIHKKFLEFLQ
-38 KSPAHFFEYQIQNS
+38 KNAPEYFLEYQIHNS

-65 EIFLAELF
+65 EIFLVELF
-73 LIDEKNSQLQN
+73 LIHEKNSELRS
-84 QYLKYKKVCEARKEF
+84 QYLKYKKVCETRRDF
-99 VQRHVA
+99 VQRHIA
-105 KKYSAQDLELIK
+105 KKYSSHDLELIK
-117 NFEHQKILQN
+117 NFDHQKTLQN

-134 IDEIEIALSNK
+134 IDQIEIALSDK
-145 ILAQK
+145 ILAKQ

-156 KYCIWALFD
+156 KYCLWALFD
-165 EVGQRFHKMGTLFIL
+165 GAGQKFHKAGTLFIL
-180 PQKIAIKNLIPT
+180 PQKIAIKNLIPK
-192 IEKRNREGFDLTDK
+192 IEKRHREGFDLTDK
-206 GCSTLRVSGETH
+206 GCSAIRVSGETH

-246 ELAIKLEG
+246 ELGIKLEG

-263 MNFLKSNGFSLASLA
+263 MNLLKSAGFSLASLA

-316 SRVLK
+316 SRILK

-334 LLTKWNPLNI
+334 LLTRWNPLNI
-344 KNPLPKKPTGK
+344 KNPLPQKPSGK

-365 GYTLSHYLSNCG
+365 GYTLSHYLLNCG

-399 ANHNRVE
+399 AYHNRIE

-412 INEIYEPLSSRLI
+412 INDIYEPLSSRVI

-446 IIRLLLERKNNF
+446 IIRLLLERRKNF
-458 SMYGGIRFGSSIT
+458 AMYGGIRFGSSIT

-493 QFLDM
+493 QFLDI

-530 QIRAPIIVIG
+530 QIRAPFIVVG

-549 TEAQAYYK
+549 TELQAYYK

-576 DDFFKSLSDE
+576 NDFFQSLSEE

-591 EEFINDAKKFKNDKN
+591 EEFINDAKKFRENKN
-606 FSQKAKILYR
+606 FSQNSKILYR

-623 AYRLNHQELKNGL
+623 AYRLNHLELKNAL
-636 EEGVEFLENHEI
+636 EEGVEFLENSEI
-648 AEIIVDKFNHV
+648 DEVVVNKFNHV
-659 RALKTKAGQRIECG
+659 CAIKTKAGERIECK

-683 NISFVLEDGLEF
+683 NISFVLEDGLKFE
-695 KNNGKYLSEIFLQ
+695 NNGKYLNEIFPQ
-708 KSAFEIENLPN
+708 EENISLN
-719 KKTFSIIAKIDEK
+719 KKTFSIITKIDEE

-756 SAKKG
+756 SAKRG
-761 YEQINEALKLIN
+761 YEQINQALKLIN
-773 YSPENQNKYKNF
+773 YSSQNIKYKNY
-785 REDFSVNI
+785 REDFLVNI
-793 LRVDRLSANVVE
+793 LRIERLSDNVVE
-805 IYVKSKLLANQTQ
+805 IFVKSKLLANQTG

-831 ALESEGQTL
+831 ALESKGQTL

-853 KEAGV
+853 KSEGI

-869 SSLIKNFK
+869 SSLIKNFRV
-877 AGEPCVFMGPSGK
+877 GEPCVFMGPSGK

-896 NEIVVLV
+896 NETVVLI
-903 GGGRGNQPLTALSE
+903 GGGRGNQPLTALAE

-931 YRYENYIVRLEKMQ
+931 YRDENYIVRGERMQ

-952 ISVEDELAQSGY
+952 ISVENEVPSRGY
-964 FQGSVIDSIKNYFSK
+964 FKGNVIDSIKNYFAK

-999 ARLRHENIVEEFTNA
+999 ARLRHENIVEEFTQA

-1039 KKNIRGEFEY
+1039 KKNIDGKIEY

-1079 KITKLWLKILASQ
+1079 KTTKFWLKIL